1 MTLTPAEF
9 EREKRYQ
16 VLMSL
21 VRHLLHDGVISLRE
35 YTQIADKYA
44 RQISPKTGSLLAL
57 NGLLFASDR
66 GNILDSVSAE
76 LFVVP

>member
-9 EREKRYQ
+9 DREKRYQ

-21 VRHLLHDGVISLRE
+21 VRHLLHDGVISVRE
-35 YTQIADKYA
+35 YTQIARIYSS
-44 RQISPKTGSLLAL
+44 RLSPKTGSLLAL